1 MHSVFRARSVGALAL
16 LAACFGPVRPSQA
29 VTIATFP
36 APTALEN
43 LVIDPAGDIF
53 ATSLTNGTIFRVTP
67 EGASSVFGQVP
78 GSAAGIARDT
88 DGSLI
93 VTGGTNVFRLAP
105 NGSASVAASVA
116 GASFLNGVTP
126 FSPGVVLVA
135 DSRAGAIWQVDVN
148 TGQSRPWSVDPRL
161 APVVGGAATVGANGV
176 KIFGDELY
184 VSNTS
189 SGLVLRIPILPD
201 GTAGVASV
209 YASNIALD
217 DFAFAVDGTLFGATQ
232 RGNSVV
238 SLAPGGV
245 PTTIATAADGLLGD
259 AAVAFGRTAAD
270 ARSIYVVNNRGSF
283 LMLPGGPQD
292 GSIVRLDVAIAGAAL
307 DARAVG
313 VPEPL
318 AAHLLASG
326 LGLLL
331 LVRRGGIVRT

>member
-1 MHSVFRARSVGALAL
+1 MNPAFRARSVGVLAL

-53 ATSLTNGTIFRVTP
+53 ATSLTNGAIFRVTP
-67 EGASSVFGQVP
+67 AGASSVFGQVP

-88 DGSLI
+88 DGALI
-93 VTGGTNVFRLAP
+93 VTGGTNVYRLAP
-105 NGSASVAASVA
+105 NGAASVAASVA

-135 DSRAGAIWQVDVN
+135 DSRAGTVWQVDVN

-161 APVVGGAATVGANGV
+161 APAAGAAVAVGANGV
-176 KIFGDELY
+176 KIFGDDVY

-189 SGLVLRIPILPD
+189 SGVVLRIPILPD
-201 GTAGVASV
+201 GTAGAASI
-209 YASNIALD
+209 YASNIPLD

-238 SLAPGGV
+238 SLTPGGV
-245 PTTIATAADGLLGD
+245 PATIATAADGLLGD

-270 ARSIYVVNNRGSF
+270 SRSLYVVNNGGSF

-292 GSIVRLDVAIAGAAL
+292 GSVVRLDVGVAGAAL
-307 DARAVG
+307 DARAVSI
-313 VPEPL
+313 PEPL
-318 AAHLLASG
+318 TAYLLASG

-331 LVRRGGIVRT
+331 VQRGRTARA

>member
-1 MHSVFRARSVGALAL
+1 MHPVFRARSVGALAL

-53 ATSLTNGTIFRVTP
+53 ATSLTNGAIYRVTP
-67 EGASSVFGQVP
+67 AGASSVFGQVP

-93 VTGGTNVFRLAP
+93 VTGGTNVYRLAP

-135 DSRAGAIWQVDVN
+135 DSRAGTIWQVDVS

-176 KIFGDELY
+176 KIFGDDLY

-189 SGLVLRIPILPD
+189 SGAVLRIPILPD
-201 GTAGVASV
+201 GTAGAASV
-209 YASNIALD
+209 YASNLALD

-238 SLAPGGV
+238 SLAPGGA

-270 ARSIYVVNNRGSF
+270 ARSIYVVNNGGSF

-292 GSIVRLDVAIAGAAL
+292 GSVVRLDVGIAGAAL
-307 DARAVG
+307 DARAVS
-313 VPEPL
+313 VPEPF
-318 AAHLLASG
+318 AAHLLAGG

-331 LVRRGGIVRT
+331 LGRVRQRRL

>member
-1 MHSVFRARSVGALAL
+1 MHSVFHARSVGVLAL
-16 LAACFGPVRPSQA
+16 LAACFGPMRPSQA

-53 ATSLTNGTIFRVTP
+53 ATNLTNGTIFRVTP
-67 EGASSVFGQVP
+67 AGASSVFGQVP
-78 GSAAGIARDT
+78 GVATGIARDSS
-88 DGSLI
+88 GSLI
-93 VTGGTNVFRLAP
+93 VTGRTDVFRLAP
-105 NGSASVAASVA
+105 NGSASLAASVA
-116 GASFLNGVTP
+116 GAGMLNGVTP

-135 DSRAGAIWQVDVN
+135 DSRAGTVWQVDVN

-161 APVVGGAATVGANGV
+161 APAAGAAVAVGANGV
-176 KIFGDELY
+176 KIFGNDVY

-189 SGLVLRIPILPD
+189 SGTVLRIPILLD
-201 GTAGVASV
+201 GTAGAASV

-217 DFAFAVDGTLFGATQ
+217 DFAFAIDGTLFGATQ

-238 SLAPGGV
+238 SLAPGGM

-270 ARSIYVVNNRGSF
+270 SQSIYVVNNGGSF

-292 GSIVRLDVAIAGAAL
+292 GSIVRLDVGIAGAAL
-307 DARAVG
+307 DARTVS

-331 LVRRGGIVRT
+331 LVRRGRTART